1 MRFSARCI
9 ALVLATVLVPALA
22 NAQSDK
28 SVVYRLVDK
37 NGKTS
42 YSDKAPPR
50 GFEGKVT
57 RIEVDLKANRAT
69 LNAVGGSSAP
79 VTLPL
84 TAPELRRVKADAE
97 LARANE
103 ALEAAK
109 KALEVGKEPQ
119 EGDVQ
124 LIGKV
129 GGGARQVPTEDYHKR
144 IKKLEDAVQA
154 AEAEVDRA
162 RTAARQAAVD

>member
-1 MRFSARCI
+1 MGISARSW
-9 ALVLATVLVPALA
+9 ALVLAVLVWQAPAI
-22 NAQSDK
+22 AQSDK

-69 LNAVGGSSAP
+69 LNAVGDSSAP
-79 VTLPL
+79 VSLPL

-109 KALEVGKEPQ
+109 KALEGGKEPK
-119 EGDVQ
+119 EDEIQ

-144 IKKLEDAVQA
+144 LKKLEEAVQA
-154 AEAEVDRA
+154 AEAEVERA
-162 RTAARQAAVD
+162 RKAARQAAVD